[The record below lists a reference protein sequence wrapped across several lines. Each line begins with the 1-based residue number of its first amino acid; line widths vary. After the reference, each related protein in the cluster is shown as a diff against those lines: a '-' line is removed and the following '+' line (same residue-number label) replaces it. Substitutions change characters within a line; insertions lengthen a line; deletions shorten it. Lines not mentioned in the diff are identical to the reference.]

1 MTMFDALTDEH
12 ETFVAAP
19 VGVRRL
25 LATGDPSLRTHLATF
40 GPLPA
45 VGGLGGVDG
54 VTAALEEAGLAG
66 RGGAAFPTWRK
77 VASAA
82 ESGRAAIVVANGS
95 EGEPMSAKDA
105 TLLHQSPHLV
115 LDGLLLV
122 AGVLRASEAH
132 LVTTDGQLAP
142 LQRAIAERADARGIR
157 VRTTEDRFVS
167 GEASAV
173 ANAIERGRA
182 IPRDHVVRLSIA
194 GIGGRPTL
202 VLNVET
208 LAHIALIVRFGATW
222 FRSVGTDDDPGTRL
236 LTVAVDGTRR
246 VVEAAGGTSLR
257 RALEATGL
265 AVESVRAV
273 LVGGYHGV
281 WVTAAALDAPISA
294 AGLAPFGAA
303 PGAGILVVLSRG
315 HCGVV
320 RAAEITNY
328 LAGQSAGQ
336 CGPCANG
343 LPEMAEVM
351 GRIARRDRD
360 ASLPRQLRELGGL
373 VIGRGACHHPDGT
386 TRMVMSALETFEH
399 DVHAHAR
406 GLCQEVA

>member
-1 MTMFDALTDEH
+1 
-12 ETFVAAP
+12 VAW
-19 VGVRRL
+19 
-25 LATGDPSLRTHLATF
+25 
-40 GPLPA
+40 
-45 VGGLGGVDG
+45 VDG
-54 VTAALEEAGLAG
+54 LTAELEEAGLAG

-95 EGEPMSAKDA
+95 EGEPLSAKDA
-105 TLLHQSPHLV
+105 TLLHQSPHLI

-132 LVTTDGQLAP
+132 LVTTHTQIPAI
-142 LQRAIAERADARGIR
+142 QRAIAERTDTRNIR
-157 VRTTEDRFVS
+157 LRATEDRFIS

-208 LAHIALIVRFGATW
+208 LAHIAVIARFGAAW
-222 FRSVGTDDDPGTRL
+222 FRSVGSDDDPGTRL
-236 LTVAVDGTRR
+236 LTVASDGSRR
-246 VVEAAGGTSLR
+246 VIEAAGGTSLR
-257 RALEATGL
+257 RALEASGVASET
-265 AVESVRAV
+265 VRAV
-273 LVGGYHGV
+273 LIGGYHGV
-281 WVTAAALDAPISA
+281 WVTGAALDAPISA
-294 AGLAPFGAA
+294 AGLAPFGAT
-303 PGAGILVVLSRG
+303 PGAGVLIVLSRG
-315 HCGVV
+315 HCGVA
-320 RAAEITNY
+320 RAAEITQY

-343 LPEMAEVM
+343 LPEIAQVL
-351 GRIARRDRD
+351 GRLARRDRD
-360 ASLPRQLRELGGL
+360 SSLPRQLRELGGL
-373 VIGRGACHHPDGT
+373 VTGRGACHHPDGT
-386 TRMVMSALETFEH
+386 ARMVMSALEAFEH
-399 DVHAHAR
+399 DVHAHAK